1 MVGVYIAGSHRFSS
15 TDAQKTFANLGVLWG
30 QLTEGRD
37 ATATAPVVSNLVTAF
52 GSAVGPARDLAPEGA
67 LLMPLGEQ
75 AATALQAGRL
85 DPVVVERLLEAVM
98 SGLQDAS
105 SALRDAGQLPATV
118 AGTVRH
124 LHVSDGGV
132 PKHPRPSVEIGFRG
146 VIGDRQKTRFHHGRP
161 WQALSIWSA
170 EVIDALRAEGH
181 PVSPGSAGENI
192 TVDGLH
198 WAEVRAGVQLRI
210 GTALAQ
216 VSVFALPCR
225 KIAASFLDRDMN
237 RIHHDR
243 GPVSRVYATVLE
255 PGRVATGDAAVLEPV
270 V

>member
-1 MVGVYIAGSHRFSS
+1 VYIAGSHRFSP

-37 ATATAPVVSNLVTAF
+37 ARAAAPVVSTLVTAF
-52 GSAVGPARDLAPEGA
+52 ASTMGPAADLPPEA
-67 LLMPLGEQ
+67 KVLTPMGERA
-75 AATALQAGRL
+75 AATLKAGQL
-85 DPVVVERLLEAVM
+85 DPDCVERLLEAVM
-98 SGLQDAS
+98 SGLEDAS
-105 SALRDAGQLPATV
+105 SALRDAGQLPATM

-132 PKHPRPSVEIGFRG
+132 PKQPRTSVEIGFRG

-181 PVSPGSAGENI
+181 PVSHGSTGENI
-192 TVDGLH
+192 TVEGIA
-198 WAEVRAGVQLRI
+198 WAEVRAGVRLRI

-216 VSVFALPCR
+216 VSVFALPCH

-255 PGRVATGDAAVLEPV
+255 PGGVSLGDAVVLEPER
-270 V
+270 

>member
-1 MVGVYIAGSHRFSS
+1 MYVAGPHRFSP

-30 QLTEGRD
+30 QLIEGRN
-37 ATATAPVVSNLVTAF
+37 ATATTPVASQLVS
-52 GSAVGPARDLAPEGA
+52 A
-67 LLMPLGEQ
+67 L
-75 AATALQAGRL
+75 ATALGSAPDPAPEDELLMALGDRAAAALESGAL
-85 DPVVVERLLEAVM
+85 DHDSVERLLGAVM

-105 SALRDAGQLPATV
+105 SALRIAGELPATV
-118 AGTVRH
+118 DGTVRH

-132 PKHPRPSVEIGFRG
+132 PKQPRPSVEIGFRG

-181 PVSPGSAGENI
+181 PVTPGSAGENI
-192 TVDGLH
+192 IVEGVPWGD
-198 WAEVRAGVQLRI
+198 VRAGVRLRI
-210 GTALAQ
+210 GTAVAQ

-255 PGRVATGDAAVLEPV
+255 PGSVATGDAAVLEPV
-270 V
+270 